1 MYDVGKTSSS
11 AETPTQPLQAS
22 VENLINDLS
31 LKRNINNLKK
41 RNTSR
46 QQSSIILHAFPVK
59 TILEKKAKKRKAKE
73 CAGHKGSLK
82 SKKKLGAQTQINQN
96 IDTDNNICAACFEK
110 FEDSR
115 PGEQWIKC
123 KH

>member
-1 MYDVGKTSSS
+1 M
-11 AETPTQPLQAS
+11 
-22 VENLINDLS
+22 
-31 LKRNINNLKK
+31 KK

-46 QQSSIILHAFPVK
+46 QQDSMILHAFPVK
-59 TILEKKAKKRKAKE
+59 TILEKKTKKRKAKE

-96 IDTDNNICAACFEK
+96 IDTDNNICVDCFEK

-123 KH
+123 NHCTRWAHDDCTPGFSVYVCHHCKSD